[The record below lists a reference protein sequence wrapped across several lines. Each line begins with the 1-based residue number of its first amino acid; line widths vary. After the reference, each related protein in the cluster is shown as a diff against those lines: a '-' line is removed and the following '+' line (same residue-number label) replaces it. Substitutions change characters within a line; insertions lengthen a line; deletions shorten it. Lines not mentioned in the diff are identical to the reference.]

1 LHKNYAL
8 ESLDKTIEICNY
20 RLKISWRQKV
30 ANTIEIDQEK
40 ERLTDIL
47 STQYSHNLI
56 AIDEYERLLDFINKT
71 ETKKE
76 IEYIKKIIDTNETY
90 SLRATHLTDLN
101 KTENKLP
108 AVFKNRLSRK
118 RDVRTIKIIGG
129 TYELRLHDID
139 FPNNW
144 LTLKLKIISGEVIMY
159 IPYNTSVENNV
170 RFYGGDT
177 FMNKPVNVNNDE
189 VKNKL
194 VIVGTVMGGNL
205 NIVYEE

>member
-1 LHKNYAL
+1 MANN
-8 ESLDKTIEICNY
+8 IEI
-20 RLKISWRQKV
+20 
-30 ANTIEIDQEK
+30 EQEK
-40 ERLTDIL
+40 ERLTGIL

-56 AIDEYERLLDFINKT
+56 AIDEYERLLDFVNKT

-90 SLRATHLTDLN
+90 ALRATHLTGLT

-108 AVFKNRLSRK
+108 AENLQGCNMPVVFKNKLSRK
-118 RDVRTIKIIGG
+118 RDVKTIKIIGG

-144 LTLKLKIISGEVIMY
+144 LTLKLKIINGEVIIY
-159 IPYNTSVENNV
+159 IPYNASVENNV

-177 FMNKPVNVNNDE
+177 FMNKPVDVSNDDI
-189 VKNKL
+189 KNKL
-194 VIVGTVMGGNL
+194 VLVGTVMSGNVY
-205 NIVYEE
+205 IVYEK